1 MRVSAV
7 VLFVLTSVPA
17 AAFAESNE
25 YNLHLGLGVYAP
37 SDVTGFGGELALD
50 YQFKAGLA
58 LDASLLYGSGS
69 SDAFG
74 NTSERHIAPMIGVRL
89 RFFDDYRGYMTEPR
103 GNALGNLWVVPRVG
117 LLFNNHCCEFGEE
130 ASHTAFGISGEIG
143 YEFSVVKPVQVG
155 AFLRVDV
162 PMIGDLGTG
171 LYALAGLNVSAG
183 FGPPARVLRDQDRDG
198 VEDRY
203 DACPETPPDTDVDS
217 RGCTILRAEMVL
229 HGIRF
234 ALDRAEIE
242 AGSEPTLRSAA
253 QALRDNPNAEVEI
266 GGHTDDSGTID
277 HNQELSNARAQAVA
291 DWLVAH
297 GISRDQLTVKGYGS
311 TVPKAANDTEEHR
324 ALNRRIEFK
333 RLR

>member
-1 MRVSAV
+1 MRVYAVITLTLASA
-7 VLFVLTSVPA
+7 P
-17 AAFAESNE
+17 AFAESNE

-37 SDVTGFGGELALD
+37 TDVTGFGGELALD
-50 YQFKAGLA
+50 YQFKPGFA
-58 LDASLLYGSGS
+58 LDFSLLYGSGS
-69 SDAFG
+69 SDMFG
-74 NTSERHIAPMIGVRL
+74 MTSERHITPMIGM
-89 RFFDDYRGYMTEPR
+89 RFRFVDDYRGYMTEPR
-103 GNALGNLWVVPRVG
+103 GNALGNLWIAPRIG

-130 ASHTAFGISGEIG
+130 ASHTAFGISGEVG
-143 YEFSVVKPVQVG
+143 YEFSVAKPIQIG

-162 PMIGDLGTG
+162 PMIGDLGNG

-198 VEDRY
+198 VVDNDDR
-203 DACPETPPDTDVDS
+203 CPDTPPDTEVDS
-217 RGCTILRAEMVL
+217 RGCTILKAEMVL

-242 AGSEPTLRSAA
+242 PESEPTLKGAA

-266 GGHTDDSGTID
+266 GGHTDDTGTVE

-291 DWLVAH
+291 DWLIAH
-297 GISRDQLTVKGYGS
+297 GISKDQITVKGYGS

-324 ALNRRIEFK
+324 AQNRRIEFK
-333 RLR
+333 RLH